1 MKLNADSGSMT
12 FDAGT
17 PRDERAAA
25 LDGLCRTALRLFD
38 VAVAGVVIEG
48 EADSHLAFADGVDP
62 AAWRF
67 AGEAIRRIGR
77 PGGPVVLDEAAIAAA
92 INGLVVGAA
101 PSVRFFAVIG
111 FGEGGRLGLLGSA
124 ARAFGAEDARRLGDL
139 AAIAGGLCSLVRRAR
154 DAERREAH
162 FRLLAETSTDTI
174 VRGDLDGVRLYIS
187 PAVRELLGYE
197 PADLVGRRA
206 IDITHPD
213 DAAPLGA
220 IMRDVRAGRL
230 AVGRSEQRQ
239 RHKNGSWVWLE
250 SHLRLTYD
258 ATTGEPDGY
267 VASVR
272 GMDERKAI
280 EARLEHLATH
290 DALTGLPNRTL
301 FRQQL
306 LASLAETA
314 AGRRFALLWM
324 DLDSFKEINDSLGHQ
339 VGDSVLC
346 GAAERFL
353 SSIRQ
358 GDRVARLGGD
368 EFALIAAIGPG
379 SEDAEE
385 LARRL
390 IEAMA
395 APILIAGHAIEVGLS
410 IGIACAP
417 EAGLDP
423 DMLLAAADKALYA
436 AKSAGRCTYR
446 VFDPLAP
453 LP

>member
-1 MKLNADSGSMT
+1 MKLAADSGST
-12 FDAGT
+12 PFDPGT

-25 LDGLCRTALRLFD
+25 IHALCRTALRLFD
-38 VAVAGVVIEG
+38 VAVAGVTLEG
-48 EADSHLAFADGVDP
+48 GADCHLAFADGADP
-62 AAWRF
+62 ASWRF
-67 AGEAIRRIGR
+67 AGEAIGR
-77 PGGPVVLDEAAIAAA
+77 LGGPGGPVVLDDAALEVAAA
-92 INGLVVGAA
+92 GLADGAA
-101 PSVRFFAVIG
+101 APFRFFAAIG
-111 FGEGGRLGLLGSA
+111 FGEGGCLGVLGSHP
-124 ARAFGAEDARRLGDL
+124 RTFGAEDARHLADL
-139 AAIAGGLCSLVRRAR
+139 AAMAEGLSGLARRAR
-154 DAERREAH
+154 EAEAREAH

-197 PADLVGRRA
+197 PEEMVGKRA
-206 IDITHPD
+206 IEITHPD
-213 DAAPLGA
+213 DAGPLGA

-258 ATTGEPDGY
+258 AITGEPDGY

-301 FRQQL
+301 FREQL

-324 DLDSFKEINDSLGHQ
+324 DLDRFKEINDSLGHQ
-339 VGDSVLC
+339 VGDAVLC
-346 GAAERFL
+346 TAAERFAATL
-353 SSIRQ
+353 RR
-358 GDRVARLGGD
+358 GDSVARLGGD
-368 EFALIAAIGPG
+368 EFALIAALGDGID
-379 SEDAEE
+379 DATG
-385 LARRL
+385 LAERL
-390 IEAMA
+390 IDAMA
-395 APILIAGHAIEVGLS
+395 APMLLAGRPIEVGLS
-410 IGIACAP
+410 VGIACAP
-417 EAGLDP
+417 DAGRDP
-423 DMLLAAADKALYA
+423 DALLAAADAALYA

-446 VFDPLAP
+446 VFDPRAP
-453 LP
+453 MD